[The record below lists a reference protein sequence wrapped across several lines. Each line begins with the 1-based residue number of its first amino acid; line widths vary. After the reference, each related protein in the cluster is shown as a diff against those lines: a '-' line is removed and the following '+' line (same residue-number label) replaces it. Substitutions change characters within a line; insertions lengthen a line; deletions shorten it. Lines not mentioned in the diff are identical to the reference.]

1 MDSVNEIDANE
12 PDKNYLKLYAL
23 RYEKG
28 LTQNEIA
35 ERLNISQ
42 SEVSKRLFK
51 LMNKVK
57 QAFNG

>member
-1 MDSVNEIDANE
+1 M
-12 PDKNYLKLYAL
+12 

-35 ERLNISQ
+35 AETGLSQ

-51 LMNKVK
+51 LMEKVK
-57 QAFNG
+57 QAFN